1 MSATVRTVFCMSS
14 SAAHRLECYGQVEVN
29 PFEAALHWLRTAPET
44 ARYDLCGAGCLASK
58 HALIAEKAEGHH
70 AHLVSIPDGVHH

>member
-29 PFEAALHWLRTAPET
+29 PFEAALHWLHVFWREIHLGNPPRHVTHSAT
-44 ARYDLCGAGCLASK
+44 GA
-58 HALIAEKAEGHH
+58 ALQQ
-70 AHLVSIPDGVHH
+70 V